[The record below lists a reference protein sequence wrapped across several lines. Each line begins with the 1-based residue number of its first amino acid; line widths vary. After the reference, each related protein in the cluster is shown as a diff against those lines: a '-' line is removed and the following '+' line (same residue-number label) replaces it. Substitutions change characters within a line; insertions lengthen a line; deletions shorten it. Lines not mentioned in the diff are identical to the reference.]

1 MKSSFL
7 LLLILFISIFRNT
20 SGWRSQTSTS
30 SVSSTFS
37 GERNAKKE
45 KSKSTA
51 TPAASAGEQ
60 QLNIGLLAPHTTFG
74 KREYSK
80 AFTSAI
86 GNLQKMRDTKLGFL
100 HEYEFKANN
109 VHFNMIPLTP
119 SPISKFISSF
129 HLPPSPPLPF
139 NLNIS
144 SHC

>member
-7 LLLILFISIFRNT
+7 LLLILFISIFRNC

-37 GERNAKKE
+37 GDRIAKKE
-45 KSKSTA
+45 KSKPTI
-51 TPAASAGEQ
+51 AAAADAGE

-100 HEYEFKANN
+100 HNYEFKANN

-119 SPISKFISSF
+119 SPISKFYKTISHHS
-129 HLPPSPPLPF
+129 
-139 NLNIS
+139 
-144 SHC
+144 